1 MNQSQLFRKL
11 EKERKILNML
21 IDEALKNGNKISEI
35 QEIAEQSRKV
45 RRLVDVIQ
53 KEMSKKTLEYMSN
66 PVYGPSIAN
75 TKQKT

>member
-21 IDEALKNGNKISEI
+21 IDEALRNGNKISET

-45 RRLVDVIQ
+45 SRLVDVIQ
-53 KEMSKKTLEYMSN
+53 KEMSKKTLEYLGN
-66 PVYGPSIAN
+66 PVYGPSKAN
-75 TKQKT
+75 TKRKI